1 MSKCF
6 YKGTPDIMGNYGKS
20 GYNPKAKVK
29 LGSEISPL
37 LVTVPSEQRQLD
49 VEALAAE
56 HDLVVNVT
64 VDACVDENIAALT
77 ALLTTPKTV
86 VNEKTPE
93 RNAPC
98 SCGSGKKFKK
108 CCG

>member
-6 YKGTPDIMGNYGKS
+6 YKGTPEIMGNYGKS
-20 GYNPKAKVK
+20 GYNTKAKVK

-37 LVTVPSEQRQLD
+37 LVNVTSEARQQE

-56 HDLVVNVT
+56 HDLVVKVT
-64 VDACVDENIAALT
+64 VDADIDENITALT

-86 VNEKTPE
+86 HNEKTPE

>member
-20 GYNPKAKVK
+20 GYNTKAKVK
-29 LGSEISPL
+29 LGSEMSPL
-37 LVTVPSEQRQLD
+37 LVNVATEQRQQE
-49 VEALAAE
+49 VAALAAE
-56 HDLVVNVT
+56 HDLI
-64 VDACVDENIAALT
+64 VDISVDVSREENISALT

-86 VNEKTPE
+86 QSEKTPE